1 MPVHVAIG
9 VSVTVR
15 RRWQVDDLAVSHSS
29 FGDDVVGEILHVF
42 TGSLQDRYLHAA
54 FVVQV
59 DMQRGPCQVVMIMK
73 IACEALRQFALVM
86 VVDVNESGKTL
97 LSPRRLH
104 CMLLQA

>member
-15 RRWQVDDLAVSHSS
+15 RRWQIYHLTVSHPS
-29 FGDDVVGEILHVF
+29 FGDDVVGEFLHVF
-42 TGSLQDRYLHAA
+42 TGSLQDRHLHTA

-59 DMQRGPCQVVMIMK
+59 DVQRRACEIMMIMK

-86 VVDVNESGKTL
+86 VVDVN
-97 LSPRRLH
+97 
-104 CMLLQA
+104 